1 MGIAFRRFFVCPFHF
16 GALDQS
22 SPSNFKKIDSGRG
35 VNVKT
40 KKPVVLSINK
50 VRHQVG
56 SRRENEAAE
65 SSIASKRKD
74 GVVNEAKV

>member
-1 MGIAFRRFFVCPFHF
+1 M
-16 GALDQS
+16 
-22 SPSNFKKIDSGRG
+22 
-35 VNVKT
+35 KT